1 MSAGSSAPSDDAGA
15 AGSAIAVGADG
26 ARGGWLVAVA
36 LGDGDVVRRTELR
49 LVPTLAAVV
58 GLGTTDA
65 PVCVDVPIGL
75 PEDQELRACDLAAR
89 ERLGARR
96 SSVFEPP
103 ARFLLDAADYPDA
116 RRMIAERP
124 GSRGVSAQA
133 FALLPRIREADG
145 YLRGDAGARGRVHE
159 CHPEVAFA
167 ALVGA
172 ELPAK
177 RSVAGAVRRLEALR
191 ATSDLADVAERL
203 AAFDAPARD
212 AVLDDA
218 LDAYAAL
225 WSALRVR
232 RGAAERLGAR
242 PDGTTEEDATGLPM
256 SIVF

>member
-1 MSAGSSAPSDDAGA
+1 MPGTSSAPDDVPPGA
-15 AGSAIAVGADG
+15 ALAVGADG
-26 ARGGWLVAVA
+26 ARGGWLVALA
-36 LGDGDVVRRTELR
+36 LGRGDVVERTAVR
-49 LVPTLAAVV
+49 LVATLAEVV
-58 GLGTTDA
+58 ALAAPDA

-75 PEDQELRACDLAAR
+75 PQDQELRACDLAAR

-103 ARFLLDAADYPDA
+103 ARFLLDATDYADA
-116 RRMIAERP
+116 RRMIAARP

-133 FALLPRIREADG
+133 FALLPRIREADEH
-145 YLRGDAGARGRVHE
+145 LRGTPSLQERVHE

-167 ALVGA
+167 ALAG

-191 ATSDLADVAERL
+191 ADPALGDVAERL
-203 AAFDAPARD
+203 AAFAPPARD

-232 RGAAERLGAR
+232 RGTARRLGLH
-242 PDGTTEEDATGLPM
+242 PDGAVRRDAEGLPM
-256 SIVF
+256 SIVL